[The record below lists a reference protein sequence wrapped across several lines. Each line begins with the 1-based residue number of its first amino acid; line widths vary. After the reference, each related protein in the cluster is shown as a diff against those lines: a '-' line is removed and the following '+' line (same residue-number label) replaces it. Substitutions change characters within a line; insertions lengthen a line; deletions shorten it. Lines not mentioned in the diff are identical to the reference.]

1 MNRRRTL
8 GIALALAAALALMMG
23 TFGLSAG
30 SGDRSTSAAVVDD
43 SAAYVDYRTEDVSV
57 DSGGGNEA
65 LLTVHNQHTQPFDV
79 VEVALDSDSGGD
91 ALTIT
96 LDEPRAFDVGVGGA
110 VTFISDI
117 SCEDAEETVDAAVTL
132 TVDVEAESAAAEVDG
147 DTTQRRFEVEC
158 TPAPPDV
165 SGVDFLGAGNAEI
178 VGGDGTVTAQ
188 VWVSERKGD
197 ALVPVTAELEMNRK
211 IRSQVNGEVGFNF
224 NVAAVQ
230 VTPVGTSYIHPQWN
244 GESLEQA
251 NPGRPGCVKHKLID
265 SSDMDSV
272 LDDCTP
278 YEAG

>member
-8 GIALALAAALALMMG
+8 GIVLTLAGALVLTMG

-30 SGDRSTSAAVVDD
+30 SADRGASAGVVDD

-65 LLTVHNQHTQPFDV
+65 LLTVHNQHTQQFDV
-79 VEVALDSDSGGD
+79 VEVQLDSDVGGG

-96 LDEPRAFDVGVGGA
+96 LDESRAFDVGVGGQY
-110 VTFISDI
+110 TFRADV
-117 SCEDAEETVDAAVTL
+117 SCEDAEDTVDATVTL
-132 TVDVEAESAAAEVDG
+132 TVDVEADSAAAAIEG

-165 SGVDFLGAGNAEI
+165 AGVDFFGAGNAEI

-188 VWVSERKGD
+188 VWVAERNGD
-197 ALVPVTAELEMNRK
+197 ALVPVTAELEMNSK
-211 IRSQVNGEVGFNF
+211 IRSQVNNEVGFNF

-230 VTPVGTSYIHPQWN
+230 VTPVRTSYIHPQWN

-251 NPGRPGCVKHKLID
+251 NNGGPGCVKHTLID

-278 YEAG
+278 YNKD

>member
-8 GIALALAAALALMMG
+8 GIVLTLAGALVLTMG

-30 SGDRSTSAAVVDD
+30 SGDRGASAAVVDD

-57 DSGGGNEA
+57 DSGGGDEA

-79 VEVALDSDSGGD
+79 VEVALDSDSDD
-91 ALTIT
+91 ALAIA
-96 LDEPRAFDVGVGGA
+96 LDEPRAFDVPVGGQY
-110 VTFISDI
+110 TFTADV
-117 SCEDAEETVDAAVTL
+117 SCEDAEDTVDATVTL
-132 TVDVEAESAAAEVDG
+132 TVDVEADSAAAAIEG

-165 SGVDFLGAGNAEI
+165 AGVDFLGAGNAEI
-178 VGGDGTVTAQ
+178 VGGDGTITAQ
-188 VWVSERKGD
+188 VWVAERNGD
-197 ALVPVTAELEMNRK
+197 ALVPVTADFEMNEK
-211 IRSQVNGEVGFNF
+211 VRSQVNQEVGFNF
-224 NVAAVQ
+224 NIAAVQ

-251 NPGRPGCVKHKLID
+251 NQGGPGCVKHELID

-272 LDDCTP
+272 LEDCTP
-278 YEAG
+278 YDKD